1 MILIYS
7 KDVDDFVNNV
17 IDCLDEDFIR
27 IGESDK
33 ITIEAMDF
41 SNEKSSYTLKTNY
54 LENVE
59 LEKIQSV
66 WFNGGCINSEGN
78 DYEDKCY
85 EVLNDAFI
93 IQKSIKKMGKE
104 LQTLKPIALISC

>member
-33 ITIEAMDF
+33 VTIEAMSF
-41 SNEKSSYTLKTNY
+41 SNEISSYTLIFRKCRAG
-54 LENVE
+54 
-59 LEKIQSV
+59 KI
-66 WFNGGCINSEGN
+66 
-78 DYEDKCY
+78 
-85 EVLNDAFI
+85 
-93 IQKSIKKMGKE
+93 KSIWHNDGDSYTLAGGYSSSKLGKINQAFLVDYNSKTKK
-104 LQTLKPIALISC
+104 PVI